1 MGSGGSK
8 DANGGDGE
16 GSKVYLLPTI
26 NGSSSPLAQGKTNS
40 PVGGKSAGSNGSV
53 TNASTPGGTGTWES
67 DQGSIADDESAIVA
81 SGGAAAAVVST
92 VPPAMPP
99 KRAGRN
105 SSEALVDE
113 EYDDGPQEV
122 SSYNAVAGHHQE
134 ISLNG
139 YLFNAPNTTSGAATM
154 STTGLTPFQPQKLF
168 PRLRLNAGFDAR
180 LLSLADTGM
189 SRVEGAGQHST
200 AELFSEHIQ
209 YAQPIDFRV
218 RTCGGQP
225 GPIRSLSCNA
235 DGSQFAAAVVGN
247 KTCFIVDAAT
257 GRTTATIKG
266 HLDPVLNCSQ
276 SRDSKFL
283 VTTSADCTVLLW
295 DMNNGKRLREIP
307 VNFQAN
313 VCAVSDDSEVVAT
326 TSTDDVVYLWD
337 AKTCDQLF
345 YFQRHTSPIFSIAFS
360 RQGGLFASGGTN
372 GELFVWMHHTG
383 DVRYTFTKHRT
394 SILAVSFSHDGRR
407 LVSVDRECLRMW
419 DMFTGYCVFTRDSRG
434 IVSVGPE
441 GSDEKGGMS
450 HVSSTSLMANGYD
463 GSSGSSD
470 PAATVRYL
478 SCAFIAGNLVAATL
492 STRQLLVIEPNTGK
506 ELLSIQTKGVVTAM
520 CSSYNGDTL
529 IVGDMHGNQ
538 YQVKLLFSLQDTRVF
553 NLGARPATKEKKGA
567 AMD

>member
-1 MGSGGSK
+1 MGGGVSK
-8 DANGGDGE
+8 EAGGLEGG
-16 GSKVYLLPTI
+16 GSKVYLLPTA
-26 NGSSSPLAQGKTNS
+26 NTAGAKGVGAGSSGN
-40 PVGGKSAGSNGSV
+40 KSMAGSNGSAGI
-53 TNASTPGGTGTWES
+53 TGSSPASTPGWDS
-67 DQGSIADDESAIVA
+67 DQGSLIDDDSAIVA
-81 SGGAAAAVVST
+81 ATASSPIPIRRGSAVV
-92 VPPAMPP
+92 
-99 KRAGRN
+99 
-105 SSEALVDE
+105 DE
-113 EYDDGPQEV
+113 MYNETPQEV
-122 SSYNAVAGHHQE
+122 TSYKAVAGHPHE
-134 ISLNG
+134 LSLNG
-139 YLFNAPNTTSGAATM
+139 YLFSQGAATM

-168 PRLRLNAGFDAR
+168 PRLRLKTGFDAR
-180 LLSLADTGM
+180 LLSLAQTGM
-189 SRVEGAGQHST
+189 ARVEDAGQHST
-200 AELFSEHIQ
+200 AELFSEHVQ
-209 YAQPIDFRV
+209 YAQPIDYRV
-218 RTCGGQP
+218 KTCGGQP

-247 KTCFIVDAAT
+247 KTCFIVDSAT
-257 GRTTATIKG
+257 GKTTATIKG

-313 VCAVSDDSEVVAT
+313 VCAVSDDSEVIAT

-337 AKTCDQLF
+337 SKTCDQLY

-360 RQGGLFASGGTN
+360 RLGGLFASGGTN
-372 GELFVWMHHTG
+372 GELFVWQHHTG

-419 DMFTGYCVFTRDSRG
+419 DMFTGHCVFTRDSRG
-434 IVSVGPE
+434 YVTVGPE

-450 HVSSTSLMANGYD
+450 HGGGLGNMHGSSLLHGGYD
-463 GSSGSSD
+463 NGGGD
-470 PAATVRYL
+470 GAATVRYL

-506 ELLSIQTKGVVTAM
+506 ELLFIQTKGVVTAM
-520 CSSYNGDTL
+520 CTSYNGDTL

-553 NLGARPATKEKKGA
+553 NLGARPAARDKKST